1 MKTFGTVYF
10 IIITACAFV
19 QFGMG
24 GSPLLVLALY
34 LIAATGLVV
43 TLPGGQNLPSLIY
56 FACTLYAAG
65 FALPIKTLLLQPVQQ
80 NLMAPFDT
88 ALVLLGGHVCLTIA
102 YVIYR
107 TFPAR
112 LAVFNAMEKEFST
125 PSFLKFIAWF
135 GFVIGFALMVLHT
148 IFRPKFV
155 NGVSTAE
162 GFGGFGA
169 FYFLL
174 VMAFTA
180 QCALAVIERHRGRNL
195 TVAIVMFAFIFALSL
210 MGNQKKYILDAAL
223 IVSLTL
229 IAYNVKIRPQYII
242 FGVVFLAFTQFIVSP
257 LIHIARSESS
267 QKTISERIDLTVK
280 ILDQNNYDFGKI
292 NQINDRVTRSLSGSY
307 RSSGSYIYPS
317 TLNLD
322 RFTLVLPVDQVVRV
336 GESGRTGWSVFVR
349 TTLER
354 ILPGAFIEK
363 HAGSLTDEVAWTYGF
378 RQAGVVARPVT
389 GLTATSWAIGGIAGL
404 VSIGIVVPLLLFWV
418 LGIIGGP
425 ITRNPWTIAMLVV
438 SSLAPEQD
446 SSGIL
451 GLILRDLPIALAAV
465 GVLMLLTRGLR
476 YQQPRPTPMGYR
488 ATDIVNPHAR

>member
-1 MKTFGTVYF
+1 VKTFGKVYF
-10 IIITACAFV
+10 IIITACALV

-43 TLPGGQNLPSLIY
+43 TLPGGQNLPSLVY
-56 FACTLYAAG
+56 FAYTLYSAG

-80 NLMAPFDT
+80 NLIAPFDT
-88 ALVLLGGHVCLTIA
+88 ALVLLAGHVCLTIA
-102 YVIYR
+102 YIIYR

-112 LAVFNAMEKEFST
+112 LALFNAMEKEFST
-125 PSFLKFIAWF
+125 PSFLRFIAWF
-135 GFVIGFALMVLHT
+135 GFIVGFALMVLHT

-174 VMAFTA
+174 IMAFTA
-180 QCALAVIERHRGRNL
+180 QCALAVIEKGRGRNL
-195 TVAIVMFAFIFALSL
+195 IFAVVMFAFIFALSL
-210 MGNQKKYILDAAL
+210 MGNQKKYILDAGL
-223 IVSLTL
+223 IVALTVL
-229 IAYNVKIRPQYII
+229 AYNVKVRPQYIV
-242 FGVVFLAFTQFIVSP
+242 FGVIFIVFTQFIVSP

-267 QKTISERIDLTVK
+267 LKTISERVDLTVK
-280 ILDQNNYDFGKI
+280 ILEQNNYDFAKI
-292 NQINDRVTRSLSGSY
+292 NQINDRVTQSLTGTY
-307 RSSGSYIYPS
+307 RSSGSYVYPS

-336 GESGRTGWSVFVR
+336 GEGGRTGWSVFVR
-349 TTLER
+349 STLER

-389 GLTATSWAIGGIAGL
+389 GLTATSWAIGGVAGL
-404 VSIGIVVPLLLFWV
+404 IAIGITAPLLLFWV

-451 GLILRDLPIALAAV
+451 GSILRDLPIALSTIA
-465 GVLMLLTRGLR
+465 VLMLLTRGLR
-476 YQQPRPTPMGYR
+476 YQQPRSAPMIYRPADTPAPR
-488 ATDIVNPHAR
+488 TR